1 MQAGVP
7 ERLPLPVPVAEA
19 DVSTTLEE
27 TQAVVEEDYEFVSQ

>member
-27 TQAVVEEDYEFVSQ
+27 TEEDYEFVSQ